1 MEATLT
7 LPTLPYAVFG
17 RRLYAYLIDQSL
29 IQVAGLILLSPYLYS
44 QRAQFL
50 GVFNQITSL
59 ANPVALSQMQP
70 EALQVDQLLISL
82 LTILIIYLALIFVIG
97 MIYGVVMETSAR
109 GATLGKRHCGLRVTD
124 IYGQQIKI
132 VPAITRNI
140 GVNLPS
146 LLINFDLLITTIV
159 LVGYALPMLNRR
171 RQALYDMFSGCVV
184 VTVDKPK
191 AASIGPSM
199 VNPD

>member
-1 MEATLT
+1 MEASLT
-7 LPTLPYAVFG
+7 LPALPYAGFG

-29 IQVAGLILLSPYLYS
+29 IQLAGLVLLSPYLYS
-44 QRAQFL
+44 QRGQFIA
-50 GVFNQITSL
+50 VFDQIMSF
-59 ANPVALSQMQP
+59 ANPVTLSQTQP
-70 EALQVDQLLISL
+70 EMLQVDQLMISL
-82 LTILIIYLALIFVIG
+82 LTILLIYLALIFVIG
-97 MIYGVVMETSAR
+97 MVYGVMMEASAR

-124 IYGQQIKI
+124 IYGNRIKML
-132 VPAITRNI
+132 PAITRNI

-159 LVGYALPMLNRR
+159 LVSYVLPMLNRR

-191 AASIGPSM
+191 AA
-199 VNPD
+199 